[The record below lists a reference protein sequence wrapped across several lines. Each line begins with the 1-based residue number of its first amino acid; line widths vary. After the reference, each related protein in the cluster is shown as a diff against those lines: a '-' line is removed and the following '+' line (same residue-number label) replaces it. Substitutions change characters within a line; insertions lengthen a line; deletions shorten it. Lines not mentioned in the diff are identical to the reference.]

1 MYGEAGAY
9 GVFAQPRPVRTAINT
24 YLSGFLWEENVRFR
38 DKPIRFFTRPP
49 RTEWTGS
56 MLQMFP
62 VLVKDLG
69 TFRLKTSAGVIHEGE
84 SVGVVGPNA
93 TGKTT
98 FVRMLAGE
106 TKPDR
111 GAVEATADVSYKP
124 QYISPD
130 FGGTVAEYL
139 YTSLGEEAV
148 SGFFTSEIERPLGLR
163 HLYQKDIQTLSGGE
177 LQRVALAECLTRR
190 ADLYLIDEPSAY
202 LDSNQRMEA
211 ARTIR
216 RVMEKGG
223 TSALIVDHD
232 VYFLDLVSDTF
243 MVFSGEP
250 SVRGECRGPMD
261 IREGMNSFLAQ
272 VGITFRRDTDTL
284 RPRIN
289 KEGSRLDREQ
299 KAAGEYYYSQ
309 P

>member
-1 MYGEAGAY
+1 LQ
-9 GVFAQPRPVRTAINT
+9 VFPALHKKLGRFT
-24 YLSGFLWEENVRFR
+24 LS
-38 DKPIRFFTRPP
+38 TRP
-49 RTEWTGS
+49 
-56 MLQMFP
+56 
-62 VLVKDLG
+62 
-69 TFRLKTSAGVIHEGE
+69 GVIHEGE

-98 FVRMLAGE
+98 FVRMMAGE
-106 TKPDR
+106 LAPD
-111 GAVEATADVSYKP
+111 GGTVEGTSDVSYKP

-130 FGGTVAEYL
+130 FDGTVMDLL
-139 YTSLGEEAV
+139 YTELGEDAE

-163 HLYQKDIQTLSGGE
+163 HLYQRDVGSLSGGE
-177 LQRVALAECLTRR
+177 LQMVALATCLARK

-250 SVRGECRGPMD
+250 SIRGEARGPMD
-261 IREGMNSFLAQ
+261 IREGMNVFLSQ
-272 VGITFRRDTDTL
+272 VGITFRRDSDTL

-299 KAAGEYYYSQ
+299 KQAGEYYFTSE
-309 P
+309 